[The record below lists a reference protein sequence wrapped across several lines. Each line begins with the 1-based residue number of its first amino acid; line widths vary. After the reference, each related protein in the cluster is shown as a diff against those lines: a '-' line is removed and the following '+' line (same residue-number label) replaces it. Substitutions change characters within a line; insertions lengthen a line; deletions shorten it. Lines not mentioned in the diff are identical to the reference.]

1 MTAVEIPLTWDAWK
15 RSLATAFGTAEFFGL
30 SEARIK
36 DLAYHLGNF
45 LATKV
50 EPATPEH
57 RLLKEL
63 WDAGTEQERQAL
75 TSMLTKMLAKEKAQP
90 QH

>member
-1 MTAVEIPLTWDAWK
+1 MEIPLTWDAWK
-15 RSLATAFGTAEFFGL
+15 RSLAAAFGTAEFFGL

-45 LATKV
+45 LASKV
-50 EPATPEH
+50 EPVTPEH

-75 TSMLTKMLAKEKAQP
+75 TSMLTKMLAKEDTQRR
-90 QH
+90 H

>member
-1 MTAVEIPLTWDAWK
+1 MTDMELPLTWDAWK
-15 RSLATAFGTAEFFGL
+15 KSLAAAFGTAEFLGL

-45 LATKV
+45 LASKV
-50 EPATPEH
+50 EPGTPEH

-75 TSMLTKMLAKEKAQP
+75 TGMLVKMLEREKAPRQY
-90 QH
+90 